1 MSSISGGHRGRSKDK
16 EHGCRWWWGGLS
28 LNAWCLDLHS
38 SVGDEEVF
46 LKGKVEGLDPCM
58 PSWTLCV

>member
-1 MSSISGGHRGRSKDK
+1 MGAGGG
-16 EHGCRWWWGGLS
+16 GGGLS